1 MSNERDR
8 DVSGQEEVE
17 TENST
22 VSSRKIFITDDR
34 IDSRVLF
41 GSSRQI
47 TIAHG
52 TEAYTL
58 RVTAQNKLILTK

>member
-1 MSNERDR
+1 MNNERDR
-8 DVSGQEEVE
+8 DVAGQAEVE

-22 VSSRKIFITDDR
+22 TSSRKVFVTDDR
-34 IDSRVLF
+34 IDSRALF

>member
-1 MSNERDR
+1 MNDDRDR
-8 DVSGQEEVE
+8 DVSGPREVK
-17 TENST
+17 TEKSAA
-22 VSSRKIFITDDR
+22 SSRKVVVMDDR
-34 IDSRVLF
+34 IDSRALF